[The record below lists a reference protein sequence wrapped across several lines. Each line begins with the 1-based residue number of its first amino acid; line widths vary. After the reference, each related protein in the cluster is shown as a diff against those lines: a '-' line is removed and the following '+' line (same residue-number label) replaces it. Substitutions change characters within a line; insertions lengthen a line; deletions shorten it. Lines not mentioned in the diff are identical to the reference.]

1 MSRRLWITLI
11 AVVAGA
17 ALLAGAAFL
26 LLGGSRNISVE
37 TGERIVCTYGE
48 VVTDTIRTVEVPA
61 ADAAKYKVVGET
73 ITCDRHKR
81 LEALYAE
88 AQAAILA
95 GDLTT
100 AREKLA
106 EIVKTEPQFRNAQQQ
121 IDAIDEGRTPV
132 VDKNAPNPSAS
143 KPASSTPAP
152 GGTPGGGT
160 DSPGK
165 EPVGPVASLS
175 SFVPDTLPGYTSS
188 PIIAD
193 VFALTRQYL
202 PGASNPTDALVV
214 VVEQYKDATAAK
226 NAIKN
231 DLGSHYSASAST
243 FTVSGRSVYF
253 GTDGHRLAIVAW
265 NEQGIVVA
273 IEGSSKTGKPAELKS
288 HLTSLVNAIVQ

>member
-11 AVVAGA
+11 AVVAA
-17 ALLAGAAFL
+17 AVVLAGAAFL
-26 LLGGSRNISVE
+26 LFGGSRDVRVE

-61 ADAAKYKVVGET
+61 ADAAKYKVVRET

-88 AQAAILA
+88 AQAAIIA

-132 VDKNAPNPSAS
+132 VDKNAPKPS
-143 KPASSTPAP
+143 SSTPTSSTP
-152 GGTPGGGT
+152 GGTPGGTT

-165 EPVGPVASLS
+165 EPIGPVASLS
-175 SFVPDTLPGYTSS
+175 SFVPDTLPGYRST
-188 PIIAD
+188 PIVAD

-202 PGASNPTDALVV
+202 PDASQPTDALVV
-214 VVEQYKDATAAK
+214 VVEQYKNATVAK

-231 DLGSHYSASAST
+231 DLGTSYPMSAST
-243 FTVSGRSVYF
+243 LTISGRSVYF

-273 IEGSSKTGKPAELKS
+273 IEGSSKTGKAALLKS
-288 HLTSLVNAIVQ
+288 HLTPLVSAIVQ

>member
-1 MSRRLWITLI
+1 MSRRLRLI
-11 AVVAGA
+11 LIVLAAAAV
-17 ALLAGAAFL
+17 LLAGVGFL
-26 LLGGSRNISVE
+26 LFGGSRNVRVE

-48 VVTDTIRTVEVPA
+48 VLTDTVRTVEVPA
-61 ADAAKYKVVGET
+61 ADAAKYKVVRET

-88 AQAAILA
+88 VQAAILA

-121 IDAIDEGRTPV
+121 IDAIDEGRMPV
-132 VDKNAPNPSAS
+132 VDKNAPKSPSSSAT
-143 KPASSTPAP
+143 SSTPTP
-152 GGTPGGGT
+152 GGTT

-175 SFVPDTLPGYTSS
+175 SFVPDTLPGYTST
-188 PIIAD
+188 PIVAD
-193 VFALTRQYL
+193 AFALTRQYL
-202 PGASNPTDALVV
+202 PNASNPTDALVV
-214 VVEQYKDATAAK
+214 VVEQYKDATSAK

-231 DLGSHYSASAST
+231 DLGSSYPASAST
-243 FTVSGRSVYF
+243 FMVSGRSVYF

-273 IEGSSKTGKPAELKS
+273 IEGSSKTGNGAALKS

>member
-1 MSRRLWITLI
+1 MSRRLRFILI
-11 AVVAGA
+11 ALVAAAVVLAGVWLLVAG
-17 ALLAGAAFL
+17 GN
-26 LLGGSRNISVE
+26 RTVRVE

-61 ADAAKYKVVGET
+61 ADAAKYKVVRET
-73 ITCDRHKR
+73 ITCDRHER

-106 EIVKTEPQFRNAQQQ
+106 EIVKIEPQFRSAQQQ

-132 VDKNAPNPSAS
+132 VDKDAPAPPAS
-143 KPASSTPAP
+143 KPASSTP
-152 GGTPGGGT
+152 GGTT

-175 SFVPDTLPGYTSS
+175 SFVPDTLPGYTST

-193 VFALTRQYL
+193 VYVLTRQYL
-202 PGASNPTDALVV
+202 PNASNPTDALVV
-214 VVEQYKDATAAK
+214 VVEQYKDATFAK

-231 DLGSHYSASAST
+231 SLGSSYPTSAST
-243 FTVSGRSVYF
+243 FTVAGRSVYF
-253 GTDGHRLAIVAW
+253 GTNGHRLAIVAW
-265 NEQGIVVA
+265 NEQGILVA
-273 IEGSSKTGKPAELKS
+273 IEGSSETGNGAALKA